1 MNPTIRELLQN
12 INRLGQEL
20 GDGGGQQ
27 ETVLNAVNENMHPL
41 STTAAGAGPG
51 CHGPKPMMPIQ
62 AQNVQAGNSVE
73 TELSQC
79 FRRNLVTSS
88 STAVASRQL
97 NAGPRFRMAYNFM
110 RSSAVLLIKDQI
122 IDLEPANSLPRTSQT
137 VVLLLKM
144 LFFLL
149 ALMKV

>member
-20 GDGGGQQ
+20 EDGGGQQ
-27 ETVLNAVNENMHPL
+27 ETGSNAVNENMHPL
-41 STTAAGAGPG
+41 STTAAGAGGPG
-51 CHGPKPMMPIQ
+51 SHGPRPMMPIQ

-79 FRRNLVTSS
+79 FRRNSVPSS

-110 RSSAVLLIKDQI
+110 KSTA
-122 IDLEPANSLPRTSQT
+122 ANRRPNN
-137 VVLLLKM
+137 
-144 LFFLL
+144 
-149 ALMKV
+149 